1 MIDGIREYIESKKYD
16 FKIIK
21 IKYSKEEQNVL
32 DKLVITSSGTYNYY
46 GSIKRCDGISSF
58 LAKVCS
64 NNKEVQD
71 IINKIIINVL
81 SEFNTKYFWISIRV
95 TMPTTIYDIPRWH
108 KDGRF
113 FIESDKET
121 PKFATVLKGPGTL
134 LIKHSAKIDK
144 MYKEIQNEARKEM
157 RDVKQGSINVQN
169 KYRYIYAKKFEKIKI
184 IQTKNDEGVVFYPV
198 ISDQSIGAI
207 HSEPKIDIPRLFLS
221 ILPGSKE
228 NINNLK
234 ERFNNNT
241 K

>member
-1 MIDGIREYIESKKYD
+1 M
-16 FKIIK
+16 
-21 IKYSKEEQNVL
+21 
-32 DKLVITSSGTYNYY
+32 
-46 GSIKRCDGISSF
+46 
-58 LAKVCS
+58 
-64 NNKEVQD
+64 
-71 IINKIIINVL
+71 
-81 SEFNTKYFWISIRV
+81 
-95 TMPTTIYDIPRWH
+95 
-108 KDGRF
+108 
-113 FIESDKET
+113 
-121 PKFATVLKGPGTL
+121 KGPGTL